1 MMEREVSAGVHF
13 LKRMAME
20 RGKLDAAEAEVFAGK
35 LQQQLCDKYSG
46 HWYKNC
52 PSKGQAY
59 R

>member
-1 MMEREVSAGVHF
+1 MEREVSAGVHF

-20 RGKLDAAEAEVFAGK
+20 RGKLDAAKAEVFAGK
-35 LQQQLCDKYSG
+35 LQQQLCDKYSS